1 MYDSEPTGNSIDVI
15 HQLHQKYFI
24 QPMAQTISFFCYCCI
39 RILYLY
45 TLFKH
50 SVGNKL
56 YQYITWNGPLCII
69 WFFLFYLAFIA
80 YACSID
86 SKCYGFDT
94 EGNFYGKGVT
104 VAGKGDSD
112 LYLFLNK

>member
-1 MYDSEPTGNSIDVI
+1 MIVNLQVI
-15 HQLHQKYFI
+15 QLMLFI
-24 QPMAQTISFFCYCCI
+24 NFIRNTSFNQWHKQYPFFCYCCI

-56 YQYITWNGPLCII
+56 YQYITWNGPLCIVL
-69 WFFLFYLAFIA
+69 FFLFYLAFIA

-86 SKCYGFDT
+86 SKCFCFDT

-104 VAGKGDSD
+104 VAGKGDGD

>member
-1 MYDSEPTGNSIDVI
+1 MV
-15 HQLHQKYFI
+15 
-24 QPMAQTISFFCYCCI
+24 CC
-39 RILYLY
+39 
-45 TLFKH
+45 
-50 SVGNKL
+50 
-56 YQYITWNGPLCII
+56 
-69 WFFLFYLAFIA
+69 FLFYIAFIA

-104 VAGKGDSD
+104 VAGKGEGD

>member
-1 MYDSEPTGNSIDVI
+1 MIVNLQVI
-15 HQLHQKYFI
+15 QLMLFINFIRNTSFHQCHKQY
-24 QPMAQTISFFCYCCI
+24 PFCYCF
-39 RILYLY
+39 LFEFLDWY
-45 TLFKH
+45 TLYKH

-104 VAGKGDSD
+104 VAGKGDGD